1 MFADFL
7 DMLYIVQR
15 YLDLLRSTEDS
26 LAVVTK
32 GDIDIVRLLSLNA
45 SARVQNEAFRI
56 LTHIKD
62 DALKRFPVIRE
73 DVLAVSPG
81 MMHPVD
87 YEVHEL
93 LCTYVNTKLR
103 KRFPSV
109 LGVNLGTNEIPLT
122 ASILYIPSLGKPA
135 IVFADKAEAEACRT
149 EIPQFST
156 LDVRG
161 LGKGA

>member
-45 SARVQNEAFRI
+45 SARVQI

-103 KRFPSV
+103 ERFPSV

-122 ASILYIPSLGKPA
+122 ARSMPYPVTSLC
-135 IVFADKAEAEACRT
+135 I
-149 EIPQFST
+149 
-156 LDVRG
+156 
-161 LGKGA
+161 

>member
-1 MFADFL
+1 
-7 DMLYIVQR
+7 
-15 YLDLLRSTEDS
+15 
-26 LAVVTK
+26 
-32 GDIDIVRLLSLNA
+32 
-45 SARVQNEAFRI
+45 
-56 LTHIKD
+56 
-62 DALKRFPVIRE
+62 
-73 DVLAVSPG
+73 

-103 KRFPSV
+103 ERFPSV